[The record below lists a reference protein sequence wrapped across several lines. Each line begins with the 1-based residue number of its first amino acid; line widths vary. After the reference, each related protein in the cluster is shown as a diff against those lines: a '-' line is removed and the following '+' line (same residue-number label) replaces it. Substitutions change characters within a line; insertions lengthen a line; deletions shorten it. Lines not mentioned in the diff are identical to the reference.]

1 MADAH
6 LIVLGPRK
14 RKDTSRFIDSGDPC
28 PVSRNKKIKP
38 SSVATKKPLPAQQRP
53 PSVQDL
59 EAGDDANITI
69 TSRQA
74 LPQNTNGIAEED
86 DGSSDEAAL
95 ENDEKDPIDVDELDG
110 LVEESAEEELGESD

>member
-1 MADAH
+1 
-6 LIVLGPRK
+6 
-14 RKDTSRFIDSGDPC
+14 
-28 PVSRNKKIKP
+28 VSRNKKIKP

-86 DGSSDEAAL
+86 NGSSDEAAL